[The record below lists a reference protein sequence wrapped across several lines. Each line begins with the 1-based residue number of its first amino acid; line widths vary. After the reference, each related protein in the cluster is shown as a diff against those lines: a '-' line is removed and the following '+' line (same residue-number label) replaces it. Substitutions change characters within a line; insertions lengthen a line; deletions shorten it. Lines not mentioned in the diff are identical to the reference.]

1 MTLGA
6 KVETEFDFGGF
17 AKLTEGISSDYSA
30 SLSYGVSYTE
40 TISIKNEEQIY
51 VDGTKN
57 SFGGYTYCY
66 CTVSAAQY
74 YFFYSHSR
82 YTNYDKQEMY
92 QTKLLY
98 ENVDG
103 HVVLPSKSAYFFQL
117 FYFKDY
123 KDYNSFLDKWGLEN
137 VQE

>member
-1 MTLGA
+1 ML
-6 KVETEFDFGGF
+6 
-17 AKLTEGISSDYSA
+17 LYS
-30 SLSYGVSYTE
+30 
-40 TISIKNEEQIY
+40 IC
-51 VDGTKN
+51 N
-57 SFGGYTYCY
+57 SEL
-66 CTVSAAQY
+66 
-74 YFFYSHSR
+74 FFYSHSR